1 MAKKTVINPIT
12 KLCKGNNLVVLIF
25 QISLNTSVSM
35 DGNRYEALKLG
46 KVLLIPQKI
55 HCEDNQEA
63 SSNWTT
69 WSTVFQVTEVGT
81 PVIFSYIK
89 PRVESHSPKGKQL
102 FLLPPLWLS
111 LYARMTGCWQHD
123 ITSLYFCS
131 DFCKGKLRSYTLVW
145 SVPPTYLSW
154 VWLG

>member
-1 MAKKTVINPIT
+1 MDKKTVNNPIT

-63 SSNWTT
+63 WSN
-69 WSTVFQVTEVGT
+69 
-81 PVIFSYIK
+81 
-89 PRVESHSPKGKQL
+89 
-102 FLLPPLWLS
+102 
-111 LYARMTGCWQHD
+111 
-123 ITSLYFCS
+123 
-131 DFCKGKLRSYTLVW
+131 
-145 SVPPTYLSW
+145 
-154 VWLG
+154 